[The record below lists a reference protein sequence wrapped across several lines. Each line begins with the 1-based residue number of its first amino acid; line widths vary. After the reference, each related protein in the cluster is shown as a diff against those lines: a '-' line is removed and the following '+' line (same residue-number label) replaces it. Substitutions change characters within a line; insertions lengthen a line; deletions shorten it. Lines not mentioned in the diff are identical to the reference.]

1 VDLRLEDQAGRPV
14 TLAQLRGKVVFLVPF
29 LTSCQEECPITTGA
43 LLAMRRSITRDG
55 LSNKVAIVEATVDPW
70 RDTPQR
76 LTAYARLTGGNWP
89 LLTGSPGDIA
99 RLWQYFG
106 TYYQSVPEASPP
118 GIDWETN
125 RPYSYDVN
133 HSNGFILLDQRLQ
146 ERFFAGGMAK
156 VNSLRPRLQHLLDSQ
171 GQENLDHPEAGSWTT
186 SDGLDAIGWVLGRTV
201 AQ

>member
-1 VDLRLEDQAGRPV
+1 
-14 TLAQLRGKVVFLVPF
+14 
-29 LTSCQEECPITTGA
+29 
-43 LLAMRRSITRDG
+43 MRRSINHDG
-55 LSNKVAIVEATVDPW
+55 LNNKVAIVETTVDPW

-76 LTAYARLTGGNWP
+76 LTAYASLTGGNWP

-106 TYYQSVPEASPP
+106 IYYQTVPEPSPP

-171 GQENLDHPEAGSWTT
+171 GQQNLDLPESGSWTIG
-186 SDGLDAIGWVLGRTV
+186 DGLDAIGWVLGRPV
-201 AQ
+201 SR

>member
-1 VDLRLEDQAGRPV
+1 VDLPLEDQAGRPV
-14 TLAQLRGKVVFLVPF
+14 ALAQFRGKVVFLVPF

-43 LLAMRRSITRDG
+43 LLAMRRSITHDG
-55 LSNKVAIVEATVDPW
+55 LTNKVAIVETTVDPW

-76 LTAYARLTGGNWP
+76 LTAYAGLTGGNWP
-89 LLTGSPGDIA
+89 LLTGSAGDIA

-106 TYYQSVPEASPP
+106 IYYQTVPEGSPA
-118 GIDWETN
+118 GIDWETH

-133 HSNGFILLDQRLQ
+133 HSNGFILLDRSLR

-156 VNSLRPRLQHLLDSQ
+156 VDSLRPNLQHLLDNQ
-171 GQENLDHPEAGSWTT
+171 GQQNLDHPESGSWTIG
-186 SDGLDAIGWVLGRTV
+186 DGLDAIGWVLGRPV